1 MNQEITTKETGS
13 SKLITMSNALTRA
26 GHGLTLGEKRVIGW
40 AVATLD
46 SRQALRPGEVPTTR
60 ILAIDFAEQFQID
73 PATAYSQLQ
82 AAGKRL
88 FERKI
93 TFYEPAYK
101 RGNRRIAET
110 FVQMRWVGEV
120 KYHKGEGWIEL
131 AWWPKLLPHLTGIQK
146 EFTRYQLQQ
155 ASALRSVY
163 SWKLLELLMH
173 FRTTGVAEYSIE
185 DFAASMDAT
194 EKQRADFAAMRR
206 KMIEPAIK
214 ELTDKDG
221 WDIDWVAIKAGR
233 KVKALRFKFR
243 KSTQGRLDV

>member
-82 AAGKRL
+82 AAGKKL

-110 FVQMRWVGEV
+110 LVQMRWVGEV

-131 AWWPKLLPHLTGIQK
+131 AWWPKLLPHLTGIKRQ
-146 EFTRYQLQQ
+146 FTTYQ
-155 ASALRSVY
+155 
-163 SWKLLELLMH
+163 
-173 FRTTGVAEYSIE
+173 
-185 DFAASMDAT
+185 
-194 EKQRADFAAMRR
+194 
-206 KMIEPAIK
+206 
-214 ELTDKDG
+214 
-221 WDIDWVAIKAGR
+221 
-233 KVKALRFKFR
+233 ALRFKFR